1 MWGHFFK
8 TIDFLCPLDVLGLA
22 VFPESLGLP
31 IIEEGLGV
39 RLGRVPSPV
48 ARVVGTITEIDSR
61 VNPPTVVLL
70 DELALFVLVF
80 SFLVYNVC
88 AHQTSL
94 FLAFP

>member
-1 MWGHFFK
+1 M
-8 TIDFLCPLDVLGLA
+8 
-22 VFPESLGLP
+22 FPKSLGLP

-39 RLGRVPSPV
+39 RLGRAPSPV
-48 ARVVGTITEIDSR
+48 AMAVGTITEIDSR
-61 VNPPTVVLL
+61 VNPPTGVLL
-70 DELALFVLVF
+70 DGLALFVFVF